1 MKNEVNRALAAKKK
15 QYTYPVTT
23 VSPIFM
29 ASTIL
34 TISADG
40 RADMTPIE
48 TDTQWQ
54 VRKIA
59 LFCQNTCIHQKKTVP
74 LQRKCDFAG
83 MQMLETEVII
93 LILTAYGH
101 YDDK

>member
-34 TISADG
+34 TISFDG
-40 RADMTPIE
+40 RTTKTDIE
-48 TDTQWQ
+48 TDTQW
-54 VRKIA
+54 
-59 LFCQNTCIHQKKTVP
+59 
-74 LQRKCDFAG
+74 
-83 MQMLETEVII
+83 
-93 LILTAYGH
+93 
-101 YDDK
+101 